1 MSELPRTALERV
13 LARATE
19 LQNNDPTEPGDTISE
34 ARLVE
39 IAREVGL
46 DVQHVRQAIAEER
59 AQQVLPAGAS
69 GGWLSRIGPAAVSAQ
84 RTVSGTPEQLLRT
97 LESFLPRTEHMVLV
111 RRTHDRMVWEPRRD
125 PLGNFF
131 RSLGSGGRRF
141 DLVRLDQLVVSATP
155 VDETRTVLRFD
166 AVVDGARRSVRTAT
180 LGAAGAGLVV
190 LFLAALPLLF
200 FTLVVPQAAVV
211 VLALLAAIGGGV
223 TWLSWRTLAKT
234 FRTMV
239 DRVQQRIEYL
249 LDEAQHG
256 RLEPSPSLLEKML
269 KGPSPF

>member
-19 LQNNDPTEPGDTISE
+19 LQNNDPSDSGDTISE

-59 AQQVLPAGAS
+59 AQLTLPSSEQGGLLAS
-69 GGWLSRIGPAAVSAQ
+69 IGPAVVSAQ
-84 RTVSGTPEQLLRT
+84 RTVSGTPEQLLRN
-97 LESFLPRTEHMVLV
+97 LESFLPRTEYMVLV
-111 RRTHDRMVWEPRRD
+111 RRTHDRMIWEPRRD

-141 DLVRLDQLVVSATP
+141 DLVRVDQLVVSATP
-155 VDETRTVLRFD
+155 VDDTRSVLRFD
-166 AVVDGARRSVRTAT
+166 AVVSGARRSVRTAT
-180 LGAAGAGLVV
+180 LGAAGSGLLVMLMASV
-190 LFLAALPLLF
+190 PLLF
-200 FTLVVPQAAVV
+200 FALVVPQVAVV
-211 VLALLAAIGGGV
+211 VLALAAAVAGGI
-223 TWLSWRTLAKT
+223 TWLSWRTLVKT
-234 FRTMV
+234 FRTMAG
-239 DRVQQRIEYL
+239 RVQQRIEYL

-256 RLEPSPSLLEKML
+256 RLEPSPTLLEKML